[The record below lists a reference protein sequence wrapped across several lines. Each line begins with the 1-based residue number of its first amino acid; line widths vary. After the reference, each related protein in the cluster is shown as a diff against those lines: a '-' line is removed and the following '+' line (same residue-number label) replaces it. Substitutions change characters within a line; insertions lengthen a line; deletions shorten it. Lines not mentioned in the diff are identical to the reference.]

1 MSKYFL
7 ILVLSAL
14 LFLSGCS
21 LFGGN
26 DKDAYKKSRISGN
39 LEAPPALVIP
49 ETDSNFKVPDV
60 VRASEVED
68 ATGRREPG
76 VAAVSG
82 VVPEYETVGLERD
95 GQLRWLHVKA
105 MPEQLWQPLVD
116 FWQQR
121 EIKLEETDRALGIMR
136 TEWIETVRAENRGKI
151 SSLFSKA
158 LGTIAGA
165 ELKEQYRIRIE
176 RVEDGSN
183 IYLTH
188 QATEKVFEETTTGE
202 SGAAR
207 WQMRPADPEAE
218 AEMLVRIQQ
227 YIAKL

>member
-1 MSKYFL
+1 MLKYFL

-26 DKDAYKKSRISGN
+26 DKDAYKKSRVSGN
-39 LEAPPALVIP
+39 LEAPPALIIP
-49 ETDSNFKVPDV
+49 ETDSNYKVPDV

-68 ATGRREPG
+68 ATGRRGPG
-76 VAAVSG
+76 VATASG
-82 VVPEYETVGLERD
+82 VVPEYESVGLERD

-121 EIKLEETDRALGIMR
+121 EVKLEETDRALGIMR
-136 TEWIETVRAENRGKI
+136 TEWVESVRAENRGKL
-151 SSLFSKA
+151 SALLSKA
-158 LGTIAGA
+158 IGTIAGA
-165 ELKEQYRIRIE
+165 ELKEQYKLRLE
-176 RVEDGSN
+176 RADDGSN
-183 IYLTH
+183 IFLTY

-207 WQMRPADPEAE
+207 WQMRPANPEAE
-218 AEMLVRIQQ
+218 AEMLTRIQQ

>member
-7 ILVLSAL
+7 IIVFSVP

-26 DKDAYKKSRISGN
+26 DKDAYKKSRLSGN
-39 LEAPPALVIP
+39 LEAPPELVIP
-49 ETDSNFKVPDV
+49 ETDSNYKVPDV
-60 VRASEVED
+60 VRASEVGD
-68 ATGRREPG
+68 GSKTAGV
-76 VAAVSG
+76 VAASG
-82 VVPEYETVGLERD
+82 VVPEYESVQLERD

-105 MPEQLWQPLVD
+105 VPEQIWQPLVD
-116 FWQQR
+116 FWQQQ
-121 EIKLEETDRALGIMR
+121 EVKLEETDRALGIMR
-136 TEWIETVRAENRGKI
+136 TEWVESVIAKNRGKI

-165 ELKEQYRIRIE
+165 ELKEQYKIRVE

-183 IYLTH
+183 VYLTY
-188 QATEKVFEETTTGE
+188 QSTEKVFEETIAGD
-202 SGAAR
+202 SGASH
-207 WQMRPADPEAE
+207 WQMRPANPEAE